1 VSLKTIA
8 GCAAHATSII
18 VDSTLAG
25 LDDGLN
31 DLLSALDGP
40 KEVFR
45 LHSGLKLFQAGL
57 ELADVGIVSIYGSPA
72 GDELRRIRT
81 LQGSGLR
88 FADVAALELPVFLDP
103 AATRAYEDAVFR
115 HNAALARAA
124 RDNPALKV
132 AYPAGQHRAP
142 FVIFNLPS
150 AASFDGLDEKIAA
163 EAARRSLVFTKG
175 GSFGFRGHRFETVHP
190 EGKPPFLRVA
200 LGKRGGPSLE
210 GIWELFR
217 TLAC

>member
-1 VSLKTIA
+1 LN
-8 GCAAHATSII
+8 GL
-18 VDSTLAG
+18 LA
-25 LDDGLN
+25 
-31 DLLSALDGP
+31 ALDGP

-88 FADVAALELPVFLDP
+88 FADVAALELPVFLDS
-103 AATRAYEDAVFR
+103 ATTRAYENAIFQ
-115 HNAALARAA
+115 HNAALAHAA
-124 RDNPALKV
+124 RDNPALNT
-132 AYPAGQHRAP
+132 AYPTARAP
-142 FVIFNLPS
+142 FVIFNLAS
-150 AASFDGLDEKIAA
+150 ASSFDGLDEKIAA

-175 GSFGFRGHRFETVHP
+175 GSFGFRGHRFETVRP

-200 LGKRGGPSLE
+200 LGKRKGPSLD
-210 GIWELFR
+210 GILELFR